1 MTMFAPPSMD
11 DYLSPI
17 EIFLVREVDMEPRN
31 GRSGYTLGRLYYGA
45 NPDGKI
51 FTRED
56 QDRRLEEGGAK
67 EFSATAIP
75 IGRYEMY
82 LYDTMLFG
90 DIPVFKDVPGF
101 SYCGIQPK
109 SGNESLLGC
118 VEVGEYRTLNGVS
131 CSEGVLHKLRAMMRK
146 AKTDG
151 RKVFCTI
158 TRGLTHVPA

>member
-1 MTMFAPPSMD
+1 MD
-11 DYLSPI
+11 
-17 EIFLVREVDMEPRN
+17 EIIAELESDKATFELTAEIA
-31 GRSGYTLGRLYYGA
+31 GTLKIVAAEGDTLEIGA
-45 NPDGKI
+45 VVCRI
-51 FTRED
+51 
-56 QDRRLEEGGAK
+56 EEGGAK
-67 EFSATAIP
+67 EFSATAMP

-146 AKTDG
+146 AKADG

-158 TRGLTHVPA
+158 TREVK